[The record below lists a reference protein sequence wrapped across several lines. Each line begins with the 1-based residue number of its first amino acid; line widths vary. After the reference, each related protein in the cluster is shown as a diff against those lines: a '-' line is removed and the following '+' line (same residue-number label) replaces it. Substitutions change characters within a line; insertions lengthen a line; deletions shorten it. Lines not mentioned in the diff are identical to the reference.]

1 MGIAFAEAVI
11 NGVRFK
17 ALVDTGFN
25 GDVLVRREVAQRLG
39 LHIIGKTKRRT
50 VDNRVVELDV
60 SYAKLGL
67 YGEEGYVIVEVVD
80 DSPVDVFIG
89 VRAFEALGFVVDP
102 AAGTLKKI
110 GLIAV

>member
-1 MGIAFAEAVI
+1 MSF
-11 NGVRFK
+11 
-17 ALVDTGFN
+17 
-25 GDVLVRREVAQRLG
+25 
-39 LHIIGKTKRRT
+39 
-50 VDNRVVELDV
+50 
-60 SYAKLGL
+60 
-67 YGEEGYVIVEVVD
+67 EVVD